1 MPLGVSRKIALKHQG
16 IVPGQQNLRCPGGQ
30 NDRAAGGR
38 VQRLEV
44 FNLHIG
50 QPCGQRHVNVP
61 RDLNLLEVGVVL
73 NQRQLGAEGLRTG
86 HNVFNGL
93 QFGHVKPRFCRHV
106 QLFVAGSQAGFLVF
120 RNRASH
126 ASFAPVV
133 GGQRQMPVAKHAIE
147 FLQVIE
153 RSAGRC
159 QHVAAVI
166 PKDVLLQF
174 KIFSGGRHE
183 LPHAGRFGA
192 GDGLRVEGTFDE
204 WQ

>member
-1 MPLGVSRKIALKHQG
+1 M
-16 IVPGQQNLRCPGGQ
+16 
-30 NDRAAGGR
+30 
-38 VQRLEV
+38 
-44 FNLHIG
+44 
-50 QPCGQRHVNVP
+50 
-61 RDLNLLEVGVVL
+61 VL

-133 GGQRQMPVAKHAIE
+133 GGQRQMPVAKHAVQ

-153 RSAGRC
+153 CGAGRG

-166 PKDVLLQF
+166 PKDVLLEL
-174 KIFSGGRHE
+174 KVFSGGGHE
-183 LPHAGRFGA
+183 LPHAGRFGT
-192 GDGLRVEGTFDE
+192 GNGLRVEGAFNEGQQRQFGRHLPALQLFNNMKQVFARTLGHALDIVRAAGIPLLAVSD
-204 WQ
+204 QLVLQVGHGKAPANTIP